1 MKNLEQLELHI
12 SAFLEKFDRIK
23 AESERIRAESSAA
36 NAEKSELVE
45 ENRKLRASLTQ
56 EENLR
61 NEALKRIDALL
72 RKVQEHDSV
81 E

>member
-12 SAFLEKFDRIK
+12 SALLEKFDRIK
-23 AESERIRAESSAA
+23 VESERIRAESSAA

-45 ENRKLRASLTQ
+45 ENRKLRASLTK